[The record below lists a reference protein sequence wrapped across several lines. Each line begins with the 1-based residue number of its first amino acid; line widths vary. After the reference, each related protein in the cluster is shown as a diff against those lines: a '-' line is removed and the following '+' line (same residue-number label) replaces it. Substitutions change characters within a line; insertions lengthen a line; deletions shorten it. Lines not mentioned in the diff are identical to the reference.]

1 MHLEIELGLF
11 LTPLLSKPSFQ
22 IVHVCFAMAPV
33 GVTWAFT
40 PSRLLYEVCSA
51 FVHLAVN
58 EIRFEVGLFLMYLKM
73 SPCLLPDSRSLF
85 S

>member
-58 EIRFEVGLFLMYLKM
+58 EIRFEVGLF
-73 SPCLLPDSRSLF
+73 F
-85 S
+85 F